1 MVTLDREALR
11 AFGREITM
19 FLPDLV
25 LMLRRVVA
33 DPRVPHSAKVEAAG
47 ALAYLVSPKNRITN
61 MIPVVGQLDDVAIV
75 AFAFRRLVVGAGEP
89 ILREHWRGSDRG
101 FQVLIG
107 ASSALASPAGA
118 IRRAK
123 LARSIVAAGIDRVRG
138 GAPGRR
144 AAVVPPGGR
153 GVGGVPASSVAAPRA
168 TGDAPGAA
176 ALRPAAERSRPGA
189 RGLAAARRGGA
200 AARRRL
206 DGAPAQRRRG
216 GEGLSVPRV

>member
-138 GAPGRR
+138 GAPGG
-144 AAVVPPGGR
+144 AGSGGGR
-153 GVGGVPASSVAAPRA
+153 RGSRDGSVAGDPDRIVDGEVLGRAEWVAAPDEPGGSSGRGGPAGRA
-168 TGDAPGAA
+168 G
-176 ALRPAAERSRPGA
+176 
-189 RGLAAARRGGA
+189 RRGRSGEQHGSS
-200 AARRRL
+200 ARDR
-206 DGAPAQRRRG
+206 
-216 GEGLSVPRV
+216 